1 MKVFN
6 KSSSSVNNVMLAE
19 ARRRGKRDGKNE
31 VPRQDWGVGSV
42 PYLGQ
47 LNKQFISLASSMIL
61 KFEQLQEQREALKI
75 SSAQTELQ
83 EEVKLKLVQEE
94 LSRAREDMERA
105 QKIVDG
111 SDDEAPLG
119 RFARIRL
126 INNNL
131 YGFFLL
137 VLGSGEFLITAP
149 ALRFLLGDNSASANL
164 VAFAVSVLSMA
175 AAHVIGIS
183 LKTKLDR
190 SRPQTKLVTV
200 ILSIVVSLLVMSVLY
215 LSYIRAAK
223 GIGVAGNLAEIPT
236 SLRLEF
242 LWGLYTILQFTFIAV
257 GSYLSFMH
265 HSETESALGKAKRY
279 YFYRR
284 YLANRMEKK
293 RRKQGASVAEANLSM
308 EKLVEQ
314 EKVVLESRL
323 NLLSAQYREVCAV
336 YRDSNIHNRRDEL
349 DGAHPAL
356 KEDALQ
362 GVGITS

>member
-1 MKVFN
+1 MKIFS

-47 LNKQFISLASSMIL
+47 LNKQFISLASSLIL

-94 LSRAREDMERA
+94 LLRAREDMERA

-257 GSYLSFMH
+257 GTYLSFMH

-362 GVGITS
+362 GVGINS

>member
-1 MKVFN
+1 
-6 KSSSSVNNVMLAE
+6 MLAE

-47 LNKQFISLASSMIL
+47 LNKQFISLASSLIL

-94 LSRAREDMERA
+94 LLRAREDMERA

-200 ILSIVVSLLVMSVLY
+200 ILSIVVGLLAVSVLY

-223 GIGVAGNLAEIPT
+223 GIGVAGNLAEIPK
-236 SLRLEF
+236 SLKLEF

-257 GSYLSFMH
+257 GTYLSFMH

-356 KEDALQ
+356 GEDGLK
-362 GVGITS
+362 GMGITS